1 MDDVSRIRNSPEH
14 LLRMLGVRDD
24 EQFRLWRPYGPDE
37 WRLDVPL
44 SGLEKEIKNHGIA
57 LIERID
63 GGKVSRM
70 VFVDSK
76 GKTHECITIDFDCI
90 VEGGAFVFGFI
101 GRKPYFIRPED
112 MRKFRFHFQSFS
124 GARVASSP

>member
-1 MDDVSRIRNSPEH
+1 MDSVSRIRNSPEH

-24 EQFRLWRPYGPDE
+24 EMFRLWRPYGPDE
-37 WRLDVPL
+37 WCPDVSL

-63 GGKVSRM
+63 GDEVSRM

-76 GKTHECITIDFDCI
+76 EKSHECITIDFDCI
-90 VEGGAFVFGFI
+90 VPGGAFIFGFI
-101 GRKPYFIRPED
+101 GRKLYFMRPED
-112 MRKFRFHFQSFS
+112 MRECGFHFQSFS